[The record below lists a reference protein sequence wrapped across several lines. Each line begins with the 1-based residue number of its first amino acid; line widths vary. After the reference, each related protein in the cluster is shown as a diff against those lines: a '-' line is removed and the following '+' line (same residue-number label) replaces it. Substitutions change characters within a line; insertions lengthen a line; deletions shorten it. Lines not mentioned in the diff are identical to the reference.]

1 MNSGLYSS
9 YSGVRALADMLEVLS
24 NNLANVNTTGFK
36 GDESFFR
43 IYNRTLAASSV
54 APLDRAI
61 NDSSVV
67 EGSMTDFRPGPLIT
81 TGRDL
86 DVALEGPGFFV
97 VEASGGVRYTRN
109 GNFQLNAK
117 GQLVT
122 SDGLAIQGTKGTV
135 LLPPGKV
142 SISQNGEIQVNGN
155 RVDKL
160 TVVDFPDKRVLEK
173 VGDSLFAK
181 KDSAAKEQEVEHLVV
196 RQGSL
201 EQSNVNPIRQ
211 MTMMITI
218 MRQFES
224 LQKAIQTVMNTV
236 NEKAIDQVGRPVG

>member
-1 MNSGLYSS
+1 
-9 YSGVRALADMLEVLS
+9 
-24 NNLANVNTTGFK
+24 
-36 GDESFFR
+36 
-43 IYNRTLAASSV
+43 V
-54 APLDRAI
+54 APLDKAI

-67 EGSMTDFRPGPLIT
+67 EGSMTDFRSGPMIA

-86 DVALEGPGFFV
+86 DVALDGPGFFA
-97 VEASGGVRYTRN
+97 VEASGGVRFTRN

-122 SDGLAIQGTKGTV
+122 SEGLAVQGKKGTV
-135 LLPPGKV
+135 LLPAGKV

-160 TVVDFPDKRVLEK
+160 KVIDFSDKRVLEK

-181 KDSAAKEQEVEHLVV
+181 KDSAAKEEEVKDLIV

-211 MTMMITI
+211 MTLMIMI

-224 LQKAIQTVMNTV
+224 LQKAIQMVMNTV
-236 NEKAIDQVGRPVG
+236 NEKTIDQVGRPVG

>member
-1 MNSGLYSS
+1 MDSGLYSS

-24 NNLANVNTTGFK
+24 NNLANVRTSGFK

-43 IYNRTLAASSV
+43 IYNRALSESMV
-54 APLDRAI
+54 APLDKAI

-67 EGSMTDFRPGPLIT
+67 EGSMTDFRPGPIIN

-86 DVALEGPGFFV
+86 DAALESSGFFV
-97 VEASGGVRYTRN
+97 VDTPGGVRYTRN

-122 SDGLAIQGTKGTV
+122 SEGFAVLGSKGAI
-135 LLPPGKV
+135 LLPAGKV
-142 SISQNGEIQVNGN
+142 DISQAGEIEVSGA
-155 RVDKL
+155 RIDKL
-160 TVVDFPDKRVLEK
+160 KIVEFSDKQALEK
-173 VGDSLFAK
+173 VGDSLFAVN
-181 KDSAAKEQEVEHLVV
+181 AAASRVQEVSDPIV

-211 MTMMITI
+211 MTLMISIT
-218 MRQFES
+218 RQFES
-224 LQKAIQTVMNTV
+224 LQKAIQLMMNTM
-236 NEKAIDQVGRPVG
+236 NDKSINQVGQPMG

>member
-1 MNSGLYSS
+1 MDSGLYSS

-43 IYNRTLAASSV
+43 IYNRTLAESSV
-54 APLDRAI
+54 APLDKAI

-67 EGSMTDFRPGPLIT
+67 EGSMTDFRSGPMLT

-86 DVALEGPGFFV
+86 DVALEGPGFFT
-97 VEASGGVRYTRN
+97 VEAPAGVRYTRN
-109 GNFQLNAK
+109 GNFQVNAK

-122 SDGLAIQGTKGTV
+122 SEGLAVQGSKGTV
-135 LLPPGKV
+135 VLPAGKV
-142 SISQNGEIQVNGN
+142 SISQDGEIQVNGN

-160 TVVDFPDKRVLEK
+160 KVVDFPDKQVLEK
-173 VGDSLFAK
+173 MGDSLFAK
-181 KDSAAKEQEVEHLVV
+181 IDANSKEQEVTGLIV

-211 MTMMITI
+211 MTTMIMI

-224 LQKAIQTVMNTV
+224 LQKAIQMVMNTM
-236 NEKAIDQVGRPVG
+236 NEQSISQVGRSVG